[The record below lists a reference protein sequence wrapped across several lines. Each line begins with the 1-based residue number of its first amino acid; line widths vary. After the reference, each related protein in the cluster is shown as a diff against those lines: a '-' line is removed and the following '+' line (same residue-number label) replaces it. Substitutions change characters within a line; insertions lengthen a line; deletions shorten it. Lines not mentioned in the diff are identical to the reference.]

1 MILPLSFWIV
11 LVSTIVL
18 GIIVLC
24 SYAIF
29 LPKCCCEDGA
39 TTDLWGGLAN
49 PIVRSFYLV
58 SILLAAISYL
68 VMFTFALETSVS
80 LKTEWIVG
88 NILFLVGASLW
99 PVFLCFSFPELST
112 TTTPSFL
119 SSIKKAGV
127 ALSLC
132 LTSLGAGL
140 MVWGLHRQFPISSF
154 SAATSNSSTVL
165 EKVVWAFTLYLF
177 FHVFFLDNIVWLVS
191 YWVSSSSS

>member
-1 MILPLSFWIV
+1 RGRLAQVLLDFLDELVLDVTEAERFRDDKPRGNVLRLMTLHAAKGLEFDQVWMVGLEEGLLPHRRAVEAGLD
-11 LVSTIVL
+11 
-18 GIIVLC
+18 GIAEERRLC
-24 SYAIF
+24 Y
-29 LPKCCCEDGA
+29 
-39 TTDLWGGLAN
+39 
-49 PIVRSFYLV
+49 
-58 SILLAAISYL
+58 
-68 VMFTFALETSVS
+68 
-80 LKTEWIVG
+80 VG
-88 NILFLVGASLW
+88 VTRARQRL
-99 PVFLCFSFPELST
+99 
-112 TTTPSFL
+112 
-119 SSIKKAGV
+119 